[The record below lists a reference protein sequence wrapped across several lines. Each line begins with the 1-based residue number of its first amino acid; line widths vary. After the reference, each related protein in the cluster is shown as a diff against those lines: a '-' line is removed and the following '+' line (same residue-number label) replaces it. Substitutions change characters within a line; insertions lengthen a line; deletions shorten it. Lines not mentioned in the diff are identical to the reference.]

1 MVKKRDNGKDDRQI
15 TYIGPGAKIVGEL
28 YGSLEV
34 LIDGTLEGRLRG
46 DREVI
51 VGPRG
56 VVKGRIEAATI
67 RISGHV
73 EGDVRAR
80 ERVEL
85 VGQGHLEG
93 EIVAPKLVIEPGA
106 FFKGEV
112 DVAGSEAV
120 PATGSDLADSA
131 IGAPK

>member
-1 MVKKRDNGKDDRQI
+1 MAMKGDNGGTDRQI

-28 YGSLEV
+28 HGSLEV
-34 LIDGTLEGRLRG
+34 LVDGKVEGRLQG
-46 DREVI
+46 NREVI
-51 VGPRG
+51 VGPSG
-56 VVKGRIEAATI
+56 KVKGSIEASTV

-73 EGDVRAR
+73 EGDVIAR

-85 VGQGHLEG
+85 VGEGHLEG

-112 DVAGSEAV
+112 DVAGEGS
-120 PATGSDLADSA
+120 PAQESKGST
-131 IGAPK
+131 K